1 MITEGN
7 ISDIRIAKDKLNIKP
22 DSIYCFD
29 RAYTDLELWSNIDF
43 SKSYFVTK
51 LKNNLKYTVLG
62 QHLEAMKDGILSD
75 EKIKLENKKYEKNL
89 RMIRFLDEKSD
100 EVVSFVTNNFKLSAK
115 TIVQIYKTRWQIEIF
130 FRWIKQNLQIKTF
143 LGTSK
148 NAVMSQ
154 VWIAMIYYLLL
165 TYIKYQSKYEKSL
178 FYLHRIIKEALL
190 SRLTLIDL
198 LSATPARISDFK
210 IKEFQLVFW

>member
-1 MITEGN
+1 M
-7 ISDIRIAKDKLNIKP
+7 
-22 DSIYCFD
+22 
-29 RAYTDLELWSNIDF
+29 
-43 SKSYFVTK
+43 TK

-100 EVVSFVTNNFKLSAK
+100 EVVSIVTNNFKLSAK

-165 TYIKYQSKYEKSL
+165 TYIKLQSKYEKSL
-178 FYLHRIIKEALL
+178 FYLHRIIEEALL
-190 SRLTLIDL
+190 
-198 LSATPARISDFK
+198 
-210 IKEFQLVFW
+210 

>member
-115 TIVQIYKTRWQIEIF
+115 TIV
-130 FRWIKQNLQIKTF
+130 
-143 LGTSK
+143 
-148 NAVMSQ
+148 
-154 VWIAMIYYLLL
+154 
-165 TYIKYQSKYEKSL
+165 
-178 FYLHRIIKEALL
+178 
-190 SRLTLIDL
+190 
-198 LSATPARISDFK
+198 
-210 IKEFQLVFW
+210 